1 MASKRLRPATKP
13 FRARLL
19 CNFPSEVGEPL
30 VKKPLELFLAYC
42 PGVIDALQCFSIRG
56 SERGRTRLAVQGR
69 IRTPEINTR
78 GRDHRADGPGNGL
91 LQLVIGISTAGSL
104 RISFDL
110 LDGRSNHA
118 VQEQSAYTTI
128 VA

>member
-1 MASKRLRPATKP
+1 MQFSE
-13 FRARLL
+13 
-19 CNFPSEVGEPL
+19 EVGEPL

-42 PGVIDALQCFSIRG
+42 PGIIDALQCFSVGGRERG
-56 SERGRTRLAVQGR
+56 STRLATQGR
-69 IRTPEINTR
+69 IRTPEISIR
-78 GRDHRADGPGNGL
+78 GRDHRADGPGNSL
-91 LQLVIGISTAGSL
+91 LQLAIGISTVGSR

-118 VQEQSAYTTI
+118 VKEQSTYMKI